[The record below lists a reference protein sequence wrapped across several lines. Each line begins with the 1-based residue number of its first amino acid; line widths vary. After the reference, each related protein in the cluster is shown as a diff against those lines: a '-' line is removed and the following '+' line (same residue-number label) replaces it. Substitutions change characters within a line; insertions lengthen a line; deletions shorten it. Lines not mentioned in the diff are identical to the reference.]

1 MGDVKA
7 YCANNIEPSQ
17 CEADNI
23 GVAAL
28 ADALVKPAGF
38 GLEVWYLDRSP
49 GEEINRSYY
58 AEPLD
63 HQNVPVQNAPWLR
76 LLYRP
81 YVIPVV
87 YLVCIR

>member
-7 YCANNIEPSQ
+7 YCANNIDPAQ
-17 CEADNI
+17 CEADNV

-28 ADALVKPAGF
+28 AEALIKPAGF

-49 GEEINRSYY
+49 GEEINLSYC
-58 AEPLD
+58 AEPTD
-63 HQNVPVQNAPWLR
+63 HNHTSIPNAPMLR

-81 YVIPVV
+81 
-87 YLVCIR
+87 

>member
-1 MGDVKA
+1 MGDIKA
-7 YCANNIEPSQ
+7 YCANNIDPAQ

-38 GLEVWYLDRSP
+38 GLEVWHLDRSP

-58 AEPLD
+58 AEPTL
-63 HQNVPVQNAPWLR
+63 PGSPMLR

-81 YVIPVV
+81 
-87 YLVCIR
+87 

>member
-58 AEPLD
+58 AEPTTAN
-63 HQNVPVQNAPWLR
+63 HMPIPHAPMLR

-81 YVIPVV
+81 CVS
-87 YLVCIR
+87 LHSCLTSC

>member
-7 YCANNIEPSQ
+7 YCSGNIEAAQ

-58 AEPLD
+58 AEPSD
-63 HQNVPVQNAPWLR
+63 PIHAPMLR

-81 YVIPVV
+81 
-87 YLVCIR
+87 

>member
-7 YCANNIEPSQ
+7 YCANNIEPAQ

-58 AEPLD
+58 AEPTD
-63 HQNVPVQNAPWLR
+63 PTHGGPIPHAPMLR

-81 YVIPVV
+81 
-87 YLVCIR
+87 

>member
-1 MGDVKA
+1 MQLLASAWVQTHAEDYRHFVPFSDVKA
-7 YCANNIEPSQ
+7 YCANNIEPAQ

-49 GEEINRSYY
+49 GEEINR
-58 AEPLD
+58 AIT
-63 HQNVPVQNAPWLR
+63 QNPQLQA
-76 LLYRP
+76 RP
-81 YVIPVV
+81 
-87 YLVCIR
+87 C

>member
-1 MGDVKA
+1 MGDVKT
-7 YCANNIEPSQ
+7 YCANNIEPAQ

-49 GEEINRSYY
+49 GEEINRSYH
-58 AEPLD
+58 AEP
-63 HQNVPVQNAPWLR
+63 NMPGSPMLR

-81 YVIPVV
+81 YVCVLRHCIP
-87 YLVCIR
+87 LLT

>member
-1 MGDVKA
+1 MGDVKT

-23 GVAAL
+23 GVVAL

-58 AEPLD
+58 AEPTD
-63 HQNVPVQNAPWLR
+63 PTHGPMPHAPMLR

-81 YVIPVV
+81 
-87 YLVCIR
+87 